1 MSAVFDVISPRI
13 RPRPKPRLL
22 NGVIPFVVL
31 LAGLAIAPLMLTPY
45 STVML
50 MPALAF
56 GIALLGM
63 NLLFG
68 YTGLLSFGH
77 AMFLAVG
84 AYVAAAA
91 TQAGVLHF
99 ELILI
104 AAASLG
110 GLFALAIGALCVR
123 FTHIF
128 FGMLTLA
135 FGMLLH
141 SFLFKF
147 YNLTGG
153 DQGMRVLR
161 PMLLGQDWDMTATQF
176 LSGPFYYYCLI
187 VYVLLGL
194 LTWRIVSSPLG
205 LQLRA
210 IRDNESKARYLGVR
224 VYRLRL
230 FAFVVSG
237 VFGAIAGAMLGVSTG
252 LADPELAYWPQSG
265 NLIFMMILGGAGTF
279 VGPGVGALIF
289 VLLHE
294 VLVSSTAYWR
304 FMLGAILVFLVL
316 VLPEGLIG
324 TISTRLQRR
333 VKEVSQ

>member
-1 MSAVFDVISPRI
+1 MSAALGIVSPKI
-13 RPRPKPRLL
+13 HPQPKARLL
-22 NGVIPFVVL
+22 HGVMPFVAL
-31 LAGLAIAPLMLTPY
+31 LAGLAIAPSWLTPY

-77 AMFLAVG
+77 AMFLALG
-84 AYVAAAA
+84 AYVAAVV

-110 GLFALAIGALCVR
+110 GLFALVVGALCVR

-153 DQGMRVLR
+153 DQGLRVLR

-187 VYVLLGL
+187 VYALLGL
-194 LTWRIVSSPLG
+194 LTWRIVGSPLG

-210 IRDNESKARYLGVR
+210 IRDNENKARYLGVR

-230 FAFVVSG
+230 FAFVISG
-237 VFGAIAGAMLGVSTG
+237 IFGAIAGVMLGVSTG